1 MTSLD
6 SLVTTIR
13 PVDPQLGRHVQ
24 QRLDVKTKPRGSLG
38 RLEELACRY
47 CMARHEPNPPM
58 PRKAM
63 VVMAGDHGVARGGV
77 SAYPQEV
84 TSQMLLNF
92 ATGGAAI
99 NVLAR
104 QANAELVV
112 VDMGT
117 LHAVSHA
124 RIESR
129 RIGPGTRDFTTEPA
143 MTVEQATHA
152 ILTGA
157 DIAHRLADEGFTLL
171 GAGEMGIGNTTAAA
185 ALTAALLGVA
195 PERVTGHGTGL
206 DAAGLQ
212 RKTRAIQRALERHRP
227 DPQRPLETLA
237 ALGGFEIA
245 GLVGLMLAAAGRRVP
260 VVIDGFITAAAALVA
275 VRLAPPLRDYLLS
288 SHRSVERGHA
298 PALEALGPPPLL
310 DLQLRLGE
318 GSGAAL
324 TLPLVDA
331 AVAIHRDMAS
341 FPEARVTDTG
351 A

>member
-6 SLVTTIR
+6 ALVAAIR
-13 PVDPQLGRHVQ
+13 PVDPELGRRVQ
-24 QRLDVKTKPRGSLG
+24 RRLDAKTKPRGSLG

-47 CMARHEPNPPM
+47 CMARHELRPHA

-63 VVMAGDHGVARGGV
+63 VVMAGDHGVARAGV

-92 ATGGAAI
+92 ANGGAAI

-104 QANAELVV
+104 QAGAELVV

-129 RIGPGTRDFTTEPA
+129 RIAPGTRDFTTEPA
-143 MTVEQATHA
+143 MTSEQAIDA
-152 ILTGA
+152 VLAGA
-157 DIAHRLADEGFTLL
+157 DIAHRLAGEGFTLL

-185 ALTAALLGVA
+185 ALTAALLDIA

-206 DAAGLQ
+206 DAAGLE
-212 RKTRAIQRALERHRP
+212 RKTRAIQAALERHRS
-227 DPQRPLETLA
+227 DPSRPFEALA

-245 GLVGLMLAAAGRRVP
+245 GLVGLMLGAAGRHVP
-260 VVIDGFITAAAALVA
+260 VVTDGFITGAAALVA
-275 VRLAPPLRDYLLS
+275 LRLAPPLGDYLLS

-298 PALEALGPPPLL
+298 PALDALGPPPLL
-310 DLQLRLGE
+310 DLGLRLGE

-331 AVAIHRDMAS
+331 AVAIYRDMAS
-341 FPEARVTDTG
+341 FPEAGVTDAG
-351 A
+351 I